1 MSELKTLMEQYKMIP
16 LLDSN
21 FNSYINEIILRKEIG
36 CVYNIQGNY
45 IEDSKIRNDLK
56 SKEDNFTKILYG
68 IVANASFKADML
80 YDVISNISN
89 TKLSKEYINAIV
101 ETCNTGKV
109 GDFEK
114 CIMMYYLLYHSA
126 KVEAE
131 IAFLAMNLMLKSK
144 GYLPIILE
152 ENFEEHNSI
161 LLCNKGFSPLV
172 KFMKMSAIKLYETCI
187 YIKVKHSLNNVS
199 YNEIIYDF
207 NNIIKTD
214 SHKSR
219 YQLTNDLVG
228 TENFLYKNAGDI
240 TDKQQ
245 IIISFI
251 CEKLGI
257 KFNGSNSKE
266 AYYFIKEYYY
276 KARNGKSQC
285 EKDKMEVF

>member
-1 MSELKTLMEQYKMIP
+1 MSELKTLTEQYKMIP
-16 LLDSN
+16 IFDPN
-21 FNSYINEIILRKEIG
+21 FNSYINEIILGKEIG
-36 CVYNIQGNY
+36 CIHKIQGNY
-45 IEDSKIRNDLK
+45 IEDSKIQNDLK

-68 IVANASFKADML
+68 IIANTSFKADML
-80 YDVISNISN
+80 YGVINNLSN
-89 TKLSKEYINAIV
+89 TKLSEDYINVIV

-114 CIMMYYLLYHSA
+114 CIMMYYLLHHSA

-187 YIKVKHSLNNVS
+187 YIKVKHSLNNIS

-207 NNIIKTD
+207 NNIIKKD
-214 SHKSR
+214 SHKDR
-219 YQLTNDLVG
+219 YHLTNDLVG
-228 TENFLYKNAGDI
+228 TENFIYKNAGSI
-240 TDKQQ
+240 TNKQQ
-245 IIISFI
+245 TIISFI

-257 KFNGSNSKE
+257 SFNGSNSRQ
-266 AYYFIKEYYY
+266 AYYFIKEHYY
-276 KARNGKSQC
+276 KARNGNSESK
-285 EKDKMEVF
+285 KDKMEVF